1 MLSSSILCYQQR
13 QLLSRRFISR
23 CVHRHHFSTNGSSK
37 VSSSANSHTT
47 NRHWWAI
54 GTITSTTLLGIGT
67 TLYINDH
74 VGGTDGLSRTI
85 NFYSLAIPKYI
96 QYRYH
101 MEVNSPNEVW
111 DKLHEET
118 SKAGLD
124 KIMELQGFYVKS
136 GQMCAAN
143 IGNAFPPIWQD
154 TMVSLFD
161 VCCLAVKH
169 YEL

>member
-1 MLSSSILCYQQR
+1 MLSSSICYQQQR

-23 CVHRHHFSTNGSSK
+23 CVHRHHFSTNGNNK
-37 VSSSANSHTT
+37 VSSSANSNTT

>member
-1 MLSSSILCYQQR
+1 
-13 QLLSRRFISR
+13 
-23 CVHRHHFSTNGSSK
+23 
-37 VSSSANSHTT
+37 
-47 NRHWWAI
+47 
-54 GTITSTTLLGIGT
+54 
-67 TLYINDH
+67 
-74 VGGTDGLSRTI
+74 
-85 NFYSLAIPKYI
+85 
-96 QYRYH
+96 

-154 TMVSLFD
+154 TMVS
-161 VCCLAVKH
+161 CLMCVAGLQMH
-169 YEL
+169 YKL

>member
-1 MLSSSILCYQQR
+1 
-13 QLLSRRFISR
+13 
-23 CVHRHHFSTNGSSK
+23 
-37 VSSSANSHTT
+37 
-47 NRHWWAI
+47 
-54 GTITSTTLLGIGT
+54 
-67 TLYINDH
+67 
-74 VGGTDGLSRTI
+74 
-85 NFYSLAIPKYI
+85 
-96 QYRYH
+96 